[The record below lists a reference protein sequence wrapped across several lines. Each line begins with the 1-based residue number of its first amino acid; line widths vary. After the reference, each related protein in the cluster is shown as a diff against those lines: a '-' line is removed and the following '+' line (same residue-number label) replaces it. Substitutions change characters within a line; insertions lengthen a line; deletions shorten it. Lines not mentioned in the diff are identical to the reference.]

1 MGFQSQD
8 RDEKF
13 GFKQYLEI
21 IGDTFLILFKLSCSN
36 LDWGCEI
43 AAFGIL

>member
-21 IGDTFLILFKLSCSN
+21 IGDIFLILFKLK
-36 LDWGCEI
+36 LQPLGL
-43 AAFGIL
+43 GL